1 MAPRVAVLH
10 HPRSYFPLELVSQ
23 VGDAADLLWVLDEAA
38 AADTE
43 LVRLL
48 RQLGVVATLPAGDLD
63 AAARALARYRPEGIV
78 TFVDEY
84 LLLGAELAERLSVP
98 FHTPEVARLIVDKR
112 RQRSALAAAG
122 VPGPAFWSF
131 ESGTDASAHGTPAH
145 YPVVAKPAIGGAS
158 RGVELVGC
166 PEELAAY
173 RARNAEVG
181 LLVEEYLG
189 DDPDRP
195 DGFDGTFSVESVVC
209 NARASHVALS
219 GRFSPAPP
227 FRDAGCFV
235 PAALS
240 PEDTESALELAD
252 RAIGALGIETAV
264 VSTKLKATPAG
275 LAVIEVNGRLG
286 GRAPFVVNGVS
297 TVNLFAAACQL
308 AVGKRIVFGGVAACD
323 GVGFWLMC
331 QPPTDATRV
340 RAIKGVDVVSRLRG
354 IESIAVLRT
363 PGQAVD
369 WRLGSECCVAAIRGR
384 VPDHAALLRTTE
396 TIRRR
401 LSVTYGE
408 PDEHAPALEASDVLS
423 RSRISALGE
432 AGFGGIR
439 VIGA

>member
-1 MAPRVAVLH
+1 MAQRVAVLH
-10 HPRSYFPLELVSQ
+10 HSRSYFPLELVSQ
-23 VGDAADLLWVLDEAA
+23 VGDAADLLWVLDEEAA
-38 AADTE
+38 AHVE

-78 TFVDEY
+78 TFVDEH

-112 RQRSALAAAG
+112 RQRAALAAAG
-122 VPGPAFWSF
+122 VPGPAFWSLAGG
-131 ESGTDASAHGTPAH
+131 SDAGALDIAH
-145 YPVVAKPAIGGAS
+145 YPVVAKPAVGGAS
-158 RGVELVGC
+158 RGVELVGG
-166 PEELAAY
+166 PEELSAY
-173 RARNAEVG
+173 CARNAGGG

-195 DGFDGTFSVESVVC
+195 DGLDGTFSVESVVC
-209 NARASHVALS
+209 NARASHVALT
-219 GRFSPAPP
+219 GRFSPAAP

-235 PAALS
+235 PAALN
-240 PEDTESALELAD
+240 PGEVESALELAD

-286 GRAPFVVNGVS
+286 GRAPFIVNGVS

-308 AVGKRIVFGGVAACD
+308 AVGKRVVFGGVAPCD
-323 GVGFWLMC
+323 GVGFWLMS

-354 IESIAVLRT
+354 IESVAVLRT
-363 PGQAVD
+363 PGQPVD

-384 VPDHAALLRTTE
+384 VPDHGALLRTIE
-396 TIRRR
+396 TIGRR

-408 PDEHAPALEASDVLS
+408 LDGDARAAEAGDVLS

-432 AGFGGIR
+432 AGFGAIG